1 MSCAGSKCC
10 PPKSETTKDNIK
22 DEVKE
27 YYGKT
32 LQTTNDLKTSAC
44 TLDKIRMPKFVRE
57 ALSEVHDEVTSK

>member
-1 MSCAGSKCC
+1 M
-10 PPKSETTKDNIK
+10 ENIK
-22 DEVKE
+22 DDVKE

-44 TLDKIRMPKFVRE
+44 TLGKIRMPKFVRE

>member
-44 TLDKIRMPKFVRE
+44 SLGKIRMPKFVRE